1 MKITKATCG
10 TAPIALLYGAEGRG
24 KTTLAAKFPKPV
36 AMLLER
42 GLPRGVSVDAIE
54 GLGTYGEILDAL
66 RALYKDPAGLK
77 TLLVDTVDALEP
89 LILDHLCAQRGWK
102 DIESPSFGKGW

>member
-42 GLPRGVSVDAIE
+42 GLPAGV
-54 GLGTYGEILDAL
+54 
-66 RALYKDPAGLK
+66 K
-77 TLLVDTVDALEP
+77 
-89 LILDHLCAQRGWK
+89 
-102 DIESPSFGKGW
+102 